1 MQRPNILIL
10 STDQQRWDALG
21 TNGNRDIQTP
31 NLDALAASGV
41 NFDHHFVQNPVCMP
55 SRVSFLTGQYPST
68 LGITH
73 MGVPVPPETVTLPRL
88 LHPYGYVSANIGK
101 LHFLPHA
108 NRDHRVPHPDYGF
121 DQLEIADEP
130 GPYED
135 AYRAWVRRTAPDQL
149 DAISAGLP
157 PAAATWYRTLGVRD
171 TVAHPP
177 ERFPKRAMPFQGCD
191 EVTHSAFVAEQTMTF
206 IQQQGARPWLCIAGF
221 YSPHSPWVVP
231 QRFLD
236 QYDPDALSIPAFPPE
251 LEAQRAISGPSD
263 DELRAARHGYY
274 AMISEV
280 DDHIGRILACLDDQ
294 GQAENTIVV
303 FISDHGDWLG
313 ARLRYGKGYPGDD
326 SVSRVPLIVR
336 WSAGVARPGRT
347 VSDLVEALD
356 VVPTLLD
363 GTGIQL
369 PPHLQ
374 GRSLLPVL
382 QDRPSAARPSVL
394 MEHTGWRNLRTAD
407 YRYIVERGGQ
417 ETLYDLTRDPQE
429 YDNRAGDP
437 AYAPALAHLRGLLL
451 QHLLDAERPRPRVW
465 PY

>member
-1 MQRPNILIL
+1 
-10 STDQQRWDALG
+10 
-21 TNGNRDIQTP
+21 
-31 NLDALAASGV
+31 
-41 NFDHHFVQNPVCMP
+41 
-55 SRVSFLTGQYPST
+55 
-68 LGITH
+68 
-73 MGVPVPPETVTLPRL
+73 
-88 LHPYGYVSANIGK
+88 
-101 LHFLPHA
+101 
-108 NRDHRVPHPDYGF
+108 
-121 DQLEIADEP
+121 
-130 GPYED
+130 
-135 AYRAWVRRTAPDQL
+135 
-149 DAISAGLP
+149 
-157 PAAATWYRTLGVRD
+157 
-171 TVAHPP
+171 
-177 ERFPKRAMPFQGCD
+177 
-191 EVTHSAFVAEQTMTF
+191 
-206 IQQQGARPWLCIAGF
+206 
-221 YSPHSPWVVP
+221 VP

-236 QYDPDALSIPAFPPE
+236 QYDPDTLTIPTFPPE
-251 LEAQRAISGPSD
+251 LEAQRAVSGPSD

-280 DDHIGRILACLDDQ
+280 DDHIGHILACLDDQ

-326 SVSRVPLIVR
+326 NVSRVPLIVR
-336 WSAGVARPGRT
+336 WPAGIARPGRT

-363 GTGIQL
+363 GAGIQL

-374 GRSLLPVL
+374 GRSLVPVL
-382 QDRPSAARPSVL
+382 QNRPSAARPSVL

-417 ETLYDLTRDPQE
+417 ETLYDLARDPQE